1 MPVAKTFSI
10 FFLLSILLLALV
22 PILSIAF
29 NLSMDFDAVA
39 EQASAKSG
47 IAWTS
52 NLVNLIR
59 LCLVEPGLWLLVI
72 GSSVPTLAALVVL
85 LMARDTSKL
94 KTLLRRFN
102 PMGIES
108 P

>member
-1 MPVAKTFSI
+1 
-10 FFLLSILLLALV
+10 
-22 PILSIAF
+22 
-29 NLSMDFDAVA
+29 MDFDAVA
-39 EQASAKSG
+39 EKASAQSG

-52 NLVNLIR
+52 SLVNLVR

-85 LMARDTSKL
+85 LMARDITEL

-108 P
+108 WIRVNCWKRQAGGGMPRRCCRMVA